1 MASYNGVLKDYS
13 HSSLNE
19 AFKSQNNV
27 NFKLIKTVSDFN
39 ETLAQLYEEHATALQ
54 TLVSNYRKK
63 NAELRKERP
72 ACHLAIF
79 QAWETFLQEA
89 ETDSQACNDVA
100 SVLSR
105 QVSRPMLDK
114 SFHRKVQSRKIFTHR
129 ESFETIIAKTEEKL
143 SKCRLDYKQCH
154 MAHRQSPSQHS
165 LTEYIDAH
173 NAYVQ
178 QLHATNGMLEAY
190 HCDTLPQLMQE
201 LEEIH
206 NDLCKIVSD
215 SLQQGADVIA
225 AKATEQAKRYA
236 SLGNQCSVV
245 SPQQDLANFVRLLAQ
260 PSHAQK
266 VPRRVFAP
274 PQAQQPGEVAE
285 ESGDYNEMTPILR
298 NELVFDRHSTL
309 SQRSALESL
318 KREAIELELQIRQLQ
333 DSIDA
338 LNRTQ
343 SRGIEGQLYNKV
355 NELQED
361 LSMKKF
367 DLRAKQ
373 IHLAAIRA
381 QKELFVSKVE
391 PTSPRNERK
400 FSAATAPSMKTK
412 WLKAFKSLK
421 PAGSGSAQQSDRRN
435 GASNA
440 PSESLRPNLDGSH
453 HLQEY
458 TYKKITACD
467 VCSQILR
474 GHTRQGLRCRI
485 CKLNAHGDCAPNLPR
500 CQPKQKLLRR
510 QKSTSELENRVDIEE
525 ETTNSKTDIARP
537 FGEPLMLTRNMP
549 KSPEP
554 SQDESK
560 GNKRRLRL
568 N

>member
-27 NFKLIKTVSDFN
+27 NFKLIKTVSDFS
-39 ETLAQLYEEHATALQ
+39 ETLSRLYEEHATALQ
-54 TLVSNYRKK
+54 VAVSNYRKK

-79 QAWETFLQEA
+79 QAWETFLQEV

-143 SKCRLDYKQCH
+143 SKCRVDYKQCH
-154 MAHRQSPSQHS
+154 LAHRQNPSQHS

-190 HCDTLPQLMQE
+190 HTDTLPQQMQE

-206 NDLCKIVSD
+206 NDLVAIVSD
-215 SLQQGADVIA
+215 SLMQGAEVIA
-225 AKATEQAKRYA
+225 GKANDQAKRYN
-236 SLGNQCSVV
+236 SLSNQCAAV
-245 SPQQDLANFVRLLAQ
+245 SPQQDLVNFVRLLAQ
-260 PSHAQK
+260 PSQAQK
-266 VPRRVFAP
+266 IPRRLFAS
-274 PQAQQPGEVAE
+274 PQAEVGEEA
-285 ESGDYNEMTPILR
+285 GDHNEMTPCLR

-333 DSIDA
+333 DSIEA

-343 SRGIEGQLYNKV
+343 TRGIEGQLYNKV

-381 QKELFVSKVE
+381 QKDLFVSKVE

-421 PAGSGSAQQSDRRN
+421 PAGSGSAQQADRRN
-435 GASNA
+435 GASSTA
-440 PSESLRPNLDGSH
+440 SEPLRPNLDGSH

-525 ETTNSKTDIARP
+525 ETSANPKSETTRP
-537 FGEPLMLTRNMP
+537 FGEPLMLL
-549 KSPEP
+549 KSTESNP
-554 SQDESK
+554 DESK
-560 GNKRRLRL
+560 GNRRVR
-568 N
+568 

>member
-39 ETLAQLYEEHATALQ
+39 ESLAQLYEEHATALQ

-154 MAHRQSPSQHS
+154 MAHRQNPSQHS

-206 NDLCKIVSD
+206 NDLCNIVSD

-225 AKATEQAKRYA
+225 AKATEQSKRYA
-236 SLGNQCSVV
+236 GLANQCSSV

-260 PSHAQK
+260 PSQAQK

-274 PQAQQPGEVAE
+274 PQAQQPGEAAE
-285 ESGDYNEMTPILR
+285 ETGDYNEMTPILR

-333 DSIDA
+333 DAIDA

-343 SRGIEGQLYNKV
+343 ARGIEGQLYNKV

-381 QKELFVSKVE
+381 QSRACISTLLTARVAFELL
-391 PTSPRNERK
+391 PQ
-400 FSAATAPSMKTK
+400 
-412 WLKAFKSLK
+412 LLSL
-421 PAGSGSAQQSDRRN
+421 SD
-435 GASNA
+435 
-440 PSESLRPNLDGSH
+440 PHPFD
-453 HLQEY
+453 
-458 TYKKITACD
+458 KI
-467 VCSQILR
+467 
-474 GHTRQGLRCRI
+474 
-485 CKLNAHGDCAPNLPR
+485 
-500 CQPKQKLLRR
+500 
-510 QKSTSELENRVDIEE
+510 
-525 ETTNSKTDIARP
+525 
-537 FGEPLMLTRNMP
+537 
-549 KSPEP
+549 
-554 SQDESK
+554 
-560 GNKRRLRL
+560 
-568 N
+568 